1 MAPMHTY
8 RFAGFTG
15 LLLTGLL
22 STPLRTQAPP
32 AAPATAPTAP
42 KALARRTTLPEYPVQ
57 TDHIG
62 SGFGGTLSFDDHAED
77 DSVQSFVGH
86 YLQHSHQGG
95 NWSGCGEVDG
105 VSLLLQST
113 QRNANDRF

>member
-1 MAPMHTY
+1 MRASGKFISDSKGEECHDAHVICALTLDGGNGVAELILGWQFSI
-8 RFAGFTG
+8 FA
-15 LLLTGLL
+15 
-22 STPLRTQAPP
+22 
-32 AAPATAPTAP
+32 
-42 KALARRTTLPEYPVQ
+42 KDV
-57 TDHIG
+57 H
-62 SGFGGTLSFDDHAED
+62 

-113 QRNANDRF
+113 QRNANHGF